1 MTVPGGTHG
10 VITRRITVI
19 GRVQGVWFRGATA
32 QRARSLGVSGHARN
46 LDDGSVEV
54 LAAGPAGAVAAPIE
68 WLWQG
73 PPAVSALLGVHMSA
87 GALAFTLTFFLLKLA
102 GPVYFSQVAYLVTL
116 FGIGFGMLVFDE
128 RHPPGAWAALLL
140 IFAGI
145 ALVNRRTG

>member
-54 LAAGPAGAVAAPIE
+54 LAAGPAGAVAALIE

-73 PPAVSALLGVHMSA
+73 PPAAQVTDLRVDEPEPGTPLPQG
-87 GALAFTLTFFLLKLA
+87 FT
-102 GPVYFSQVAYLVTL
+102 
-116 FGIGFGMLVFDE
+116 
-128 RHPPGAWAALLL
+128 
-140 IFAGI
+140 
-145 ALVNRRTG
+145 TG